1 MKIQNSRK
9 SNKSRPAGYSAGCV
23 KHSLDQSVSGLMSG
37 TAELLLQQLAFTEA
51 LLHRVYVGCKGF
63 SKDTQPVSNTFV
75 STHYDVARKLAKSFP
90 EHPRTLSLEKVS

>member
-1 MKIQNSRK
+1 
-9 SNKSRPAGYSAGCV
+9 
-23 KHSLDQSVSGLMSG
+23 MSG